1 MGYIVFRNFV
11 KVVHYAVQKLFSRH
25 DSGLGNAFA
34 VNKREPNFATVAAL
48 TDVGENLMYML
59 GFIDVEMVSE

>member
-1 MGYIVFRNFV
+1 VGYIVFRNFV

-34 VNKREPNFATVAAL
+34 VNK
-48 TDVGENLMYML
+48 
-59 GFIDVEMVSE
+59 SELLLDHRCIMNCKYW